1 MRCYDPSE
9 PLIFIHVPKTAGA
22 AVRQV
27 FMRWFPGLV
36 LHYFNERMGTMPA
49 RRQLAPG
56 AVVYG
61 HFNRLRG
68 FGVPDYYPQVRQFIT
83 ILRDPFEMALSGYF
97 YTRKVAGGWKGKP
110 ALGAIEAIVKAPL
123 NMLNHFPVEV
133 TEANYREVIDRFLF
147 VGITEQLEESM
158 KRIAAILG
166 KPYIEPERI
175 NSTERTGDFSHL
187 RAEFENN
194 HRLERQVYHYCV
206 AKMAAI
212 SAPLSRGAQN

>member
-1 MRCYDPSE
+1 
-9 PLIFIHVPKTAGA
+9 PKTAGA

-97 YTRKVAGGWKGKP
+97 YTRKVAGEWKGKP
-110 ALGAIEAIVKAPL
+110 ALGAIETIVKAPL

-147 VGITEQLEESM
+147 VGITEQLEES
-158 KRIAAILG
+158 
-166 KPYIEPERI
+166 
-175 NSTERTGDFSHL
+175 
-187 RAEFENN
+187 
-194 HRLERQVYHYCV
+194 
-206 AKMAAI
+206 
-212 SAPLSRGAQN
+212 